1 MRRIWLYVKV
11 LNDEGYHTSRGAADA
26 RAAICP
32 GPLAALGKWH
42 LRHYSTT
49 NYGIHS

>member
-32 GPLAALGKWH
+32 GPLAALGKWAFKA
-42 LRHYSTT
+42 LLWYS
-49 NYGIHS
+49 YIVQ